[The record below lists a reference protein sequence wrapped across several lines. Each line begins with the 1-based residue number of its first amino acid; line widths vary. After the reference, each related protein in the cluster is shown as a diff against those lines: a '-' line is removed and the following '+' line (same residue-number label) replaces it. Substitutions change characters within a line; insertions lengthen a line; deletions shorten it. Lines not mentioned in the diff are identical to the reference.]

1 MINKIIAKKI
11 GICPYILVS
20 KSFWMS
26 LFITNTYKI
35 KITDTPNI
43 IIWNK
48 VKNKYE
54 NILHNFLELFIVLS
68 MLIL

>member
-1 MINKIIAKKI
+1 
-11 GICPYILVS
+11 
-20 KSFWMS
+20 MS